1 MKGLN
6 ILNKLPIAICLGFFL
21 AVSVACGVSSTSE
34 SLSGG
39 IIRLHVRANSNSKED
54 QELKLKVRDR
64 ILKEAYIMKENGMD
78 IDEVSALTKKS
89 LEDIEK
95 IASDEIAKNGYNYE
109 VRAKYGKSRFPTR
122 EYGAITLPKGTY
134 TALTVEIGTGK
145 GDNWWCVMFP
155 PLCFADE
162 TVAGCDPAMS
172 DMLIDSLGKET
183 YSMAEGG
190 KTQIKFKVYEI
201 IKGIDFGDIR
211 TIFK

>member
-1 MKGLN
+1 M
-6 ILNKLPIAICLGFFL
+6 NKLPIAICLGFFL

-122 EYGAITLPKGTY
+122 EYGSITLPKGTY

-201 IKGIDFGDIR
+201 IKGIDFGDIQ

>member
-21 AVSVACGVSSTSE
+21 AVSVACSVSSTSE
-34 SLSGG
+34 SLSDG

-183 YSMAEGG
+183 YSMAKGG

-201 IKGIDFGDIR
+201 IKGIEPGDIK
-211 TIFK
+211 TLFK

>member
-34 SLSGG
+34 SLSDG

-78 IDEVSALTKKS
+78 IDEVSALTQKS

-122 EYGAITLPKGTY
+122 EYGSLALPKGTY

-145 GDNWWCVMFP
+145 GDNW
-155 PLCFADE
+155 
-162 TVAGCDPAMS
+162 
-172 DMLIDSLGKET
+172 
-183 YSMAEGG
+183 
-190 KTQIKFKVYEI
+190 
-201 IKGIDFGDIR
+201 
-211 TIFK
+211 